1 MSSQFSIMAGAG
13 LRYEDR
19 LDGSSNF
26 SPWKERITILF
37 KEQALWD
44 IVGASATVAV
54 PTDAVQLA
62 EFEKRDI
69 RAQRILFDS
78 VKDHV
83 IPFIAGKTYAF
94 SMWSSLCTLYQSK
107 NQNRKMVL
115 REKLRNTKMME
126 ADSVTA
132 YLTKI
137 TQVRDELSAAG
148 EKVEE
153 EELVRHALN
162 GFSAKWHTF
171 VKGVVARD
179 KLPDWTRLWDDFV
192 QEESREGILQS
203 PPGGDDENVALVAAA
218 KGKKKKDL
226 SKVRCFACNTFGHYA
241 SQCPNTE
248 KRKKKAS
255 VPESSA
261 QAAIA
266 DFAKSFDEDFALVS
280 VASSV
285 GSCRKILSHE
295 WLIDSG
301 ATKHMTDT
309 LSRFFSVSEVG
320 PGHFVQQ
327 GDSVRAVRGIGSVRF
342 NLFDGE
348 TLVLHG
354 VLYVPELKISLISV
368 SALESMGFGVLF
380 KREHVFL
387 IPVGNVDGTI
397 LLGCQKEGLY
407 TLKGPNVYQTSG
419 WISDEGKLQRRHLFS
434 FQRTAVL

>member
-301 ATKHMTDT
+301 ATK
-309 LSRFFSVSEVG
+309 
-320 PGHFVQQ
+320 P
-327 GDSVRAVRGIGSVRF
+327 
-342 NLFDGE
+342 
-348 TLVLHG
+348 
-354 VLYVPELKISLISV
+354 
-368 SALESMGFGVLF
+368 
-380 KREHVFL
+380 KRRR
-387 IPVGNVDGTI
+387 
-397 LLGCQKEGLY
+397 
-407 TLKGPNVYQTSG
+407 S
-419 WISDEGKLQRRHLFS
+419 WISPRMM
-434 FQRTAVL
+434 